1 MDYLSYIVK
10 VETEKILIG
19 MQQPGIQGEKKSQP
33 VVHLYLKQLVMQ
45 GFCLSIQPNY
55 VNVRF

>member
-19 MQQPGIQGEKKSQP
+19 MQQPGIHGEKNIPTCCTFISKTTR
-33 VVHLYLKQLVMQ
+33 HA
-45 GFCLSIQPNY
+45 GFLSFY
-55 VNVRF
+55 STKLCKR

>member
-19 MQQPGIQGEKKSQP
+19 MQQPGIQGEKNIPTCCTFISKTTR
-33 VVHLYLKQLVMQ
+33 HA
-45 GFCLSIQPNY
+45 GFLSFY
-55 VNVRF
+55 STKLCKR